1 MKGQSRRHTT
11 CAIRCGDDDDD
22 DDDVV
27 RVRCTAILV
36 SIMDNEI
43 EGRGRVADKS
53 CGVVG
58 ARAWD
63 VLRIILTSP
72 LEAVLKLCG
81 RRVVKLPAPEMWR
94 RAGWA
99 D

>member
-1 MKGQSRRHTT
+1 MMMMS
-11 CAIRCGDDDDD
+11 
-22 DDDVV
+22 V

-36 SIMDNEI
+36 SIIDNEI

-81 RRVVKLPAPEMWR
+81 RRVVKLPALEMWR
-94 RAGWA
+94 RAVLGWLRKRA
-99 D
+99 EQRARGCWR